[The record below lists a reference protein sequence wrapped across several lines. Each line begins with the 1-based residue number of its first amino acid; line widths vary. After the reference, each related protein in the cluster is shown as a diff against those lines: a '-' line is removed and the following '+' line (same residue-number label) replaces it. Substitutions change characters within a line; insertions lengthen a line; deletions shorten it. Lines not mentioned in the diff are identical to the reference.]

1 MIYVFERDLSDRK
14 SVSSAQSIDW
24 TEKYNEIGFFS
35 IIVGATDRNA
45 EILKNGKIIYYEGF
59 VGIIQQVI
67 CETTTIT
74 INGKSLS
81 ELLNQRIILNE
92 VTISTVESSLYSAWT
107 ENMRGI
113 DVESSAAKGLTET
126 YNTVLWGL
134 QFGEAVQTM
143 CKEADLGFRVVLD
156 LENNKKLFEVYKGE
170 EKSEIDN
177 PKGVVFSTSKN
188 TLSGIQIDNDDSSLK
203 NVAYVFAAD
212 ENEKR
217 IVEVVGDV
225 TGANRREL
233 IVDQSGM
240 MPEAEHDIIDENGN
254 KIGTQPAET
263 MEEFRQRL
271 RTMGLDALR
280 DYTSR
285 LNFTAT
291 VPTSEYGTKY
301 NLGDRVR
308 CYSKKYNLQLTVR
321 ITEMRRVVDTT
332 GSQLQLT
339 LGEPKISMKEMVR
352 IWQT

>member
-14 SVSSAQSIDW
+14 SVSSVHSIDW
-24 TEKYNEIGFFS
+24 TDKYNEIGSFS

-45 EILKNGKIIYYEGF
+45 EILKNDKIIYYEGAA
-59 VGIIQQVI
+59 GIIQQVI

-74 INGKSLS
+74 VNGKALS
-81 ELLNQRIILNE
+81 ELLNQRIILNDT
-92 VTISTVESSLYSAWT
+92 TISTVESSMYSAWT
-107 ENMRGI
+107 NNRRDM
-113 DVESSAAKGLTET
+113 DVESSTSRGLTES

-134 QFGEAVQTM
+134 QFGDATQTM
-143 CKEADLGFRVVLD
+143 CKEVDLGFRVVLD
-156 LENNKKLFEVYKGE
+156 LDNKKKMFEIYKGAD
-170 EKSEIDN
+170 KSQIND
-177 PKGVVFSTSKN
+177 PQGVVFSTSKN

-217 IVEVVGDV
+217 IVEVVGDT

-240 MPEAEHDIIDENGN
+240 MPEAEHDIFDEDGN

-263 MEEFRQRL
+263 MTEFRQRL

-285 LNFTAT
+285 LNFTAI
-291 VPTSEYGTKY
+291 VPASEYGKKF

-321 ITEMRRVVDTT
+321 ITEMRRIVDTT
-332 GSQLQLT
+332 GSQMELT
-339 LGEPKISMKEMVR
+339 LGEPKISMKDMVK